1 MSNIST
7 ILFGL
12 TLKHMYLI
20 LVAVIPYTTYEMKLI
35 GLAYASIVVSSND
48 TLYFFSDIKEF
59 FCVHLCL
66 KKDQGHQ
73 PLEGQ

>member
-1 MSNIST
+1 M

-20 LVAVIPYTTYEMKLI
+20 LVAVTPYTTYEMKLI

-48 TLYFFSDIKEF
+48 TFYFF
-59 FCVHLCL
+59 L
-66 KKDQGHQ
+66 GHQ
-73 PLEGQ
+73 GVFLCSFMFKKR